1 MTTNLQKQLIPFEIF
16 MEKMEKVVEEVKKS
30 HLSDGVTTFE
40 LKDFDFR
47 GYDFENNSVI
57 FPIPSTL
64 DDYYEMYKFVQENYK
79 LYLENVFSLTIPN
92 EMYFD
97 LFWNSVETNSAFY
110 DHLALYIYF
119 DYEFGIYYDDSDDI
133 KKKIEKRNSVE

>member
-1 MTTNLQKQLIPFEIF
+1 MTTKLQNQLIPFEIF

-47 GYDFENNSVI
+47 SYDFENNSVI

-79 LYLENVFSLTIPN
+79 LYLDNVFNLTIPN

-97 LFWNSVETNSAFY
+97 LFWNSVVTNSAFE
-110 DHLALYIYF
+110 DNLAFYIYF
-119 DYEFGIYYDDSDDI
+119 DYEFGIYYADSDDI